1 MAIMSTDALYD
12 LYNANIESILNQS
25 MMSTIADRRYNIYG
39 YNLINRL
46 LIYMQNK
53 YVTAVKS
60 LEGWNIIG
68 RNIKNKSSS
77 IWVIDNIVHT
87 VIIDPLTDLVVN
99 DHGLSVDELAKAVQ
113 LGILKREKRVYGI
126 KTVPIYNI
134 KDTFIFDKQLY
145 SNYVKGEQKQ
155 IRVSSLL
162 ELVESN
168 FNVECVKGE
177 SSSSYNKYTNTLVIG
192 TDSFQSKLDAIAD
205 SIVYSNN
212 IRKSIDWEDDIS
224 EDVKDI
230 IEKISVV
237 FMRESLKS
245 FSISDYNVEAISFID
260 MESLDF
266 SNETIRKEFIQYLAI
281 VYDIVE
287 DVVCAIKPES
297 HSLSESTLRK
307 ANEFLTILEASEQY
321 VKLWR

>member
-1 MAIMSTDALYD
+1 MAIMSTDGLYD

-60 LEGWNIIG
+60 SEGWNIIG

-87 VIIDPLTDLVVN
+87 VLIDPVTDLVVT
-99 DHGLSVDELAKAVQ
+99 DPGLSANELTKAVQ

-145 SNYVKGEQKQ
+145 SNYVKGEQKK

-162 ELVESN
+162 ELVEST
-168 FNVECVKGE
+168 
-177 SSSSYNKYTNTLVIG
+177 YNKYTNTLVIG
-192 TDSFQSKLDAIAD
+192 TDNFQSKLDAIAD

-212 IRKSIDWEDDIS
+212 IRESIDWEDDTS
-224 EDVKDI
+224 EDVKDT
-230 IEKISVV
+230 IERISVV

-260 MESLDF
+260 MESLDL
-266 SNETIRKEFIQYLAI
+266 SDEAVRKEFIQYLAI

-287 DVVCAIKPES
+287 DVVCTIKPES

-321 VKLWR
+321 IKLWR